1 MQCYGFI
8 HLLSRDEGKQDEGM
22 GEERL
27 GTLGGDFGRTGSQS
41 HTQAHRVHTCQKV
54 HETAT
59 QFSTIRAISQSV
71 QTNSRLY
78 TEYTYYIYAKVYIN
92 VILGACYLLLLV
104 EAYWKQFSKVRQSKH
119 QLIAY

>member
-1 MQCYGFI
+1 MQCYG
-8 HLLSRDEGKQDEGM
+8 
-22 GEERL
+22 
-27 GTLGGDFGRTGSQS
+27 LGGHGGGGTGALRGSTGSAGIQS
-41 HTQAHRVHTCQKV
+41 HTQAHSVHACQKV

-92 VILGACYLLLLV
+92 FILGAC
-104 EAYWKQFSKVRQSKH
+104 
-119 QLIAY
+119 

>member
-1 MQCYGFI
+1 MQCYGFN
-8 HLLSRDEGKQDEGM
+8 HLLSWDEGKQDEGIKV
-22 GEERL
+22 GSWGGRL
-27 GTLGGDFGRTGSQS
+27 GALRGDFGSTGPQS
-41 HTQAHRVHTCQKV
+41 HTQAHSVHTCQKV

-92 VILGACYLLLLV
+92 VILGAC
-104 EAYWKQFSKVRQSKH
+104 
-119 QLIAY
+119 